1 MKKNT
6 VFLIFKIIAL
16 GLFLAAAIFPLY
28 WIFVTSLKDA
38 TETYSFP
45 VTYWPNHPTF
55 HNYVYLFKSM
65 NFGRYLGNS
74 LLSSISA
81 ATVALLIASL
91 SGYVMARKYFRGK
104 GFVLFL
110 LFFTQMIPGFMLMG
124 SLYILVAP
132 LHLVNSL
139 GFLILLYTNMMI
151 PFAAI
156 MMKGFFERI
165 PSSLEDAAMMD
176 GCSQLQALFR
186 IILPVTLPGL
196 AATFSFAFVNCW
208 NELFL
213 AIMFL
218 DKEVK
223 KTLPVGLNSF
233 IAKADID
240 WGAMSA
246 GAVIALLPTVLIFAF
261 AQKYIVEGLTQ
272 GAVKG

>member
-1 MKKNT
+1 MKKT
-6 VFLIFKIIAL
+6 LAGLLKIIAL
-16 GLFLAAAIFPLY
+16 ALFLLVAIFPLY
-28 WIFVTSLKDA
+28 WIFVTSIKDA

-45 VTYWPNHPTF
+45 VSYWPEHPTIQ
-55 HNYVYLFKSM
+55 NYVYLFKSM
-65 NFGRYLGNS
+65 NFGRYLANS
-74 LLSSISA
+74 VVAALSA
-81 ATVALLIASL
+81 AFVALLLASL
-91 SGYVMARKYFRGK
+91 SGYVMARKEFRGK
-104 GFVLFL
+104 GVVLFL

-124 SLYILVAP
+124 SLYILLAP
-132 LHLVNSL
+132 LRLINSL
-139 GFLILLYTNMMI
+139 SVLILLYTNMMI
-151 PFAAI
+151 PFSAI

-165 PSSLEDAAMMD
+165 PSSLEDAALID
-176 GCSQLQALFR
+176 GCNQLQALFR
-186 IILPVTLPGL
+186 IIMPVTLPGL

-218 DKEVK
+218 DREAK

-246 GAVIALLPTVLIFAF
+246 GAIIALLPTVLIFAF
-261 AQKYIVEGLTQ
+261 AQRYIVEGLTQ

>member
-1 MKKNT
+1 MKK
-6 VFLIFKIIAL
+6 KILLLLKIMAL
-16 GLFLAAAIFPLY
+16 GIFLLVAVFPLF
-28 WIFVTSLKDA
+28 WIFVTSIKDA

-45 VTYWPNHPTF
+45 VSYWPEHPTIQ
-55 HNYVYLFKSM
+55 NYLYLFQSM
-65 NFGRYLGNS
+65 NFGRYLTNS
-74 LLSSISA
+74 IVASLSA
-81 ATVALLIASL
+81 ALVALLIASL
-91 SGYVMARKYFRGK
+91 SGYVMARKFFRGK
-104 GFVLFL
+104 GFILFL

-124 SLYILVAP
+124 SLYILMAP
-132 LHLVNSL
+132 LRLVNSL
-139 GFLILLYTNMMI
+139 GIIIVLYTNMMI

-165 PSSLEDAAMMD
+165 PPSLEDAALID

-218 DKEVK
+218 DREMK

-246 GAVIALLPTVLIFAF
+246 GAVIALLPTVLIFAV
-261 AQKYIVEGLTQ
+261 AQRYIIEGLTQ

>member
-1 MKKNT
+1 MKKT
-6 VFLIFKIIAL
+6 GFLILKILA
-16 GLFLAAAIFPLY
+16 LAAFLIVAVFPLY
-28 WIFVTSLKDA
+28 WMFVTSIKDS

-45 VTYWPNHPTF
+45 VSYWPHNPTLQ
-55 HNYVYLFKSM
+55 NYVYLFKSM
-65 NFGRYLGNS
+65 HFGTYLANS
-74 LLSSISA
+74 MIAAFSA
-81 ATVALLIASL
+81 ALVAMLIASL
-91 SGYVMARKYFRGK
+91 SGYIMARKDFRGK
-104 GFVLFL
+104 GLFLFL

-124 SLYILVAP
+124 SLYLLMAP
-132 LHLVNSL
+132 LRLVNSVSVL
-139 GFLILLYTNMMI
+139 VLLYTNMMI

-165 PSSLEDAAMMD
+165 PSSLEDAAMID
-176 GCSQLQALFR
+176 GCSQIQALFR
-186 IILPVTLPGL
+186 IIMPVTLPGL

-218 DKEVK
+218 DRESK

-246 GAVIALLPTVLIFAF
+246 GAIIALLPTVLIFAF
-261 AQKYIVEGLTQ
+261 AQRYIVEGLTQ

>member
-1 MKKNT
+1 MNKQL
-6 VFLIFKIIAL
+6 FLLFKIL
-16 GLFLAAAIFPLY
+16 TLTLFLLVAVFPLY
-28 WIFVTSLKDA
+28 WIVVTSIKDA

-45 VTYWPNHPTF
+45 VSYWPKQPTIQ
-55 HNYVYLFKSM
+55 NYMYLFKSM
-65 NFGRYLGNS
+65 NFGRYLLNS
-74 LLSSISA
+74 LMASLSA
-81 ATVALLIASL
+81 ASVALLIASL
-91 SGYVMARKYFRGK
+91 SGYVMARKSFQGK
-104 GFVLFL
+104 GLVLFV

-124 SLYILVAP
+124 SLYILIAP
-132 LHLVNSL
+132 LRLVNSL
-139 GFLILLYTNMMI
+139 GVIIMLYTNMMI

-165 PSSLEDAAMMD
+165 PPSLEDAALID
-176 GCSQLQALFR
+176 GCNQLQALFR

-213 AIMFL
+213 AMMFL
-218 DKEVK
+218 DRELK

-233 IAKADID
+233 IAKADIN

-246 GAVIALLPTVLIFAF
+246 GAVVALLPTILIFAF
-261 AQKYIVEGLTQ
+261 AQKYIVQGLTQ

>member
-1 MKKNT
+1 MNKKL
-6 VFLIFKIIAL
+6 FLMFKILAL
-16 GLFLAAAIFPLY
+16 ALFLLVAIFPLY
-28 WIFVTSLKDA
+28 WIVMTSIKDA

-45 VTYWPNHPTF
+45 VSYWPKQPTIQ
-55 HNYVYLFKSM
+55 NYIYLFKSM
-65 NFGRYLGNS
+65 NFGRYLLNS
-74 LLSSISA
+74 LMASLSA
-81 ATVALLIASL
+81 ASVALLIASL
-91 SGYVMARKYFRGK
+91 SGYVMARKSFQGK
-104 GFVLFL
+104 GLALFV

-124 SLYILVAP
+124 SLYILIAP
-132 LHLVNSL
+132 LRLVNSL
-139 GFLILLYTNMMI
+139 GVIIMLYTNMMI

-165 PSSLEDAAMMD
+165 PPSLEDAALID
-176 GCSQLQALFR
+176 GCNQLQALFR

-213 AIMFL
+213 AMMFL
-218 DKEVK
+218 DREMK

-233 IAKADID
+233 IAKADIN

-246 GAVIALLPTVLIFAF
+246 GAVVALLPTILIFAF
-261 AQKYIVEGLTQ
+261 AQKYIVQGLTQ

>member
-1 MKKNT
+1 MQKKI
-6 VFLIFKIIAL
+6 LCLSKIIAL
-16 GLFLAAAIFPLY
+16 GLFLLIAIFPLY
-28 WIFVTSLKDA
+28 WIFVTSIKDA

-45 VTYWPNHPTF
+45 VSYWPKHPTF
-55 HNYVYLFKSM
+55 QNYVYLFKSM
-65 NFGRYLGNS
+65 RFGRYLANS
-74 LLSSISA
+74 VVASVSA
-81 ATVALLIASL
+81 AGVALLIASL
-91 SGYVMARKYFRGK
+91 SGYVMARKEFRGK
-104 GFVLFL
+104 GLMLFL

-124 SLYILVAP
+124 SLYILIAP
-132 LHLVNSL
+132 LRLVNSL
-139 GFLILLYTNMMI
+139 SVIVLLYTNMMI

-165 PSSLEDAAMMD
+165 PSSLEDAALID
-176 GCSQLQALFR
+176 GCNQLQALFR
-186 IILPVTLPGL
+186 IIMPVTLPGL

-218 DKEVK
+218 DREMK

-246 GAVIALLPTVLIFAF
+246 GAIIALLPTVLIFAF
-261 AQKYIVEGLTQ
+261 AQRYIVEGLTQ

>member
-1 MKKNT
+1 MNKQL
-6 VFLIFKIIAL
+6 FLLFKILAL
-16 GLFLAAAIFPLY
+16 TLFLLVAIFPLY
-28 WIFVTSLKDA
+28 WIVVTSIKDA

-45 VTYWPNHPTF
+45 VSYWPRHPTIQ
-55 HNYVYLFKSM
+55 NYLYLFKSM
-65 NFGRYLGNS
+65 NFGRYLLNS
-74 LLSSISA
+74 LMAALSA
-81 ATVALLIASL
+81 ASVALLIASL
-91 SGYVMARKYFRGK
+91 SGYVMARKSFQGK
-104 GFVLFL
+104 GFVLFV

-124 SLYILVAP
+124 SLYILLAP
-132 LHLVNSL
+132 LRLVNSL
-139 GFLILLYTNMMI
+139 GVMIMLYTNMMI

-165 PSSLEDAAMMD
+165 PSSLEDAALID
-176 GCSQLQALFR
+176 GCNQLQALFR

-213 AIMFL
+213 AMMFL
-218 DKEVK
+218 DREMK

-233 IAKADID
+233 IAKADIN

-246 GAVIALLPTVLIFAF
+246 GAVVALLPTILIFAF
-261 AQKYIVEGLTQ
+261 AQKYIVQGLTQ

>member
-1 MKKNT
+1 MQKKIFFWLKIMALG
-6 VFLIFKIIAL
+6 VFLL
-16 GLFLAAAIFPLY
+16 AAIFPLY
-28 WIFVTSLKDA
+28 WIFVTSIKDA

-45 VTYWPNHPTF
+45 VSYWPKHPTF
-55 HNYVYLFKSM
+55 QNYVYLFKSM
-65 NFGRYLGNS
+65 RFGRYLANS
-74 LLSSISA
+74 VVASLSA
-81 ATVALLIASL
+81 AGVALLIASL
-91 SGYVMARKYFRGK
+91 SGYVMARKAFRGK
-104 GFVLFL
+104 GLFLFL

-124 SLYILVAP
+124 SLYILMAP
-132 LHLVNSL
+132 LRLVNSL
-139 GFLILLYTNMMI
+139 SVLILLYTNMMI

-165 PSSLEDAAMMD
+165 PSSLEDAALID
-176 GCSQLQALFR
+176 GCNQLQSLFR
-186 IILPVTLPGL
+186 IIMPVTLPGL

-218 DKEVK
+218 DRETK

-261 AQKYIVEGLTQ
+261 AQRYIVAGLTQ

>member
-1 MKKNT
+1 M
-6 VFLIFKIIAL
+6 FKILAL
-16 GLFLAAAIFPLY
+16 ALFLLVAIFPLY
-28 WIFVTSLKDA
+28 WIVVTSIKDA

-45 VTYWPNHPTF
+45 VLYWPEHPTIQ
-55 HNYVYLFKSM
+55 NYVYLFKSM
-65 NFGRYLGNS
+65 NFGRYLLNS
-74 LLSSISA
+74 LIAGLSA
-81 ATVALLIASL
+81 ASVALLLACL
-91 SGYVMARKYFRGK
+91 SGYVMARKSFRGK
-104 GFVLFL
+104 GLVLFV

-124 SLYILVAP
+124 SLYVLMAP
-132 LHLVNSL
+132 LRLVNSL
-139 GFLILLYTNMMI
+139 GVIIMLYTNMMI

-165 PSSLEDAAMMD
+165 PASLEDAALID
-176 GCSQLQALFR
+176 GCNQLQALFR

-213 AIMFL
+213 AMMFL
-218 DKEVK
+218 DRELK

-233 IAKADID
+233 IAKADIN

-246 GAVIALLPTVLIFAF
+246 GAVVALLPTILIFAF
-261 AQKYIVEGLTQ
+261 AQKYIVQGLTQ

>member
-1 MKKNT
+1 MKKH
-6 VFLIFKIIAL
+6 VLLILKIIAL
-16 GLFLAAAIFPLY
+16 GMFLILAIFPLY
-28 WIFVTSLKDA
+28 WMFITSIKDA

-45 VTYWPNHPTF
+45 VSYWPEHPTIQ
-55 HNYVYLFKSM
+55 NYIYLFKSM

-74 LLSSISA
+74 LLA
-81 ATVALLIASL
+81 ALAAAAVALLIASL
-91 SGYVMARKYFRGK
+91 SGYVMARKPFRGK
-104 GFVLFL
+104 GLILFV

-124 SLYILVAP
+124 SLYILLAP
-132 LHLVNSL
+132 FRLVNSL
-139 GFLILLYTNMMI
+139 GVIILLYTNMMI

-165 PSSLEDAAMMD
+165 PPSLEDAALID
-176 GCSQLQALFR
+176 GCNQVEALFR

-213 AIMFL
+213 AMMFL
-218 DKEVK
+218 DREAK

-261 AQKYIVEGLTQ
+261 AQKYIVQGLTQ

>member
-1 MKKNT
+1 MKKK
-6 VFLIFKIIAL
+6 IFTILKIFAL
-16 GLFLAAAIFPLY
+16 GLFLLAAIFPLY
-28 WIFVTSLKDA
+28 WIFVTSIKNA
-38 TETYSFP
+38 AETYSFP
-45 VTYWPNHPTF
+45 VSYWPRHPTIQ
-55 HNYVYLFKSM
+55 NYVYLFQSM
-65 NFGRYLGNS
+65 NFGRYLWNS
-74 LLSSISA
+74 LSASLSA
-81 ATVALLIASL
+81 ASVALLIASL
-91 SGYVMARKYFRGK
+91 SGYVMARKDFRGK
-104 GFVLFL
+104 GLVLFL

-124 SLYILVAP
+124 SLYILMAP
-132 LHLVNSL
+132 LRLVNSL
-139 GFLILLYTNMMI
+139 GVLIILYTNMMI
-151 PFAAI
+151 PFASI
-156 MMKGFFERI
+156 MMRGFFERI
-165 PSSLEDAAMMD
+165 PPSLEDAALID

-218 DKEVK
+218 DREMK

-233 IAKADID
+233 IAKADIN

-261 AQKYIVEGLTQ
+261 AQKYIVQGLTQ

>member
-1 MKKNT
+1 MNKQL
-6 VFLIFKIIAL
+6 FLIFKILAL
-16 GLFLAAAIFPLY
+16 TIFLLVAVFPLY
-28 WIFVTSLKDA
+28 WIIVTSIKDA

-45 VTYWPNHPTF
+45 VSYWPEHPTIQ
-55 HNYVYLFKSM
+55 NYIYLFKSM
-65 NFGRYLGNS
+65 NFGRYLLNS
-74 LLSSISA
+74 LMAALSA
-81 ATVALLIASL
+81 ASVALLIASL
-91 SGYVMARKYFRGK
+91 SGYVMARKFFRGK
-104 GFVLFL
+104 GIILFV

-124 SLYILVAP
+124 SLYILMAP
-132 LHLVNSL
+132 LRLVNSL
-139 GFLILLYTNMMI
+139 GVIIMLYTNMMI
-151 PFAAI
+151 PFASI

-165 PSSLEDAAMMD
+165 PPSLEDAALID
-176 GCSQLQALFR
+176 GCNQLQALFR

-218 DKEVK
+218 DREMK

-233 IAKADID
+233 IAKADIN

-246 GAVIALLPTVLIFAF
+246 GAVVALLPTILIFAF
-261 AQKYIVEGLTQ
+261 AQKYIVQGLTQ

>member
-1 MKKNT
+1 MKKH
-6 VFLIFKIIAL
+6 VLLVLKIIAL
-16 GLFLAAAIFPLY
+16 GMFLIVAIFPLY
-28 WIFVTSLKDA
+28 WMFVTSIKDA

-45 VTYWPNHPTF
+45 VSYWPEHPTIQ
-55 HNYVYLFKSM
+55 NYIYLFKSM

-74 LLSSISA
+74 LFAALSA
-81 ATVALLIASL
+81 AAVALLIASL
-91 SGYVMARKYFRGK
+91 SGYVMARKPFQGK
-104 GFVLFL
+104 GLVLFV

-124 SLYILVAP
+124 SLYILLAP
-132 LHLVNSL
+132 LRLVNSL
-139 GFLILLYTNMMI
+139 GVLIILYTNMMI

-165 PSSLEDAAMMD
+165 PPSLEDAALID
-176 GCSQLQALFR
+176 GCNQVEALFR
-186 IILPVTLPGL
+186 VILPVTLPGL

-213 AIMFL
+213 AMMFL
-218 DKEVK
+218 DREAK

-233 IAKADID
+233 IAKADIN

-261 AQKYIVEGLTQ
+261 AQKYIVQGLTQ

>member
-1 MKKNT
+1 MKKKML
-6 VFLIFKIIAL
+6 LILKIIAL
-16 GLFLAAAIFPLY
+16 GLFLAIAIFPLY
-28 WIFVTSLKDA
+28 WIFVTSIKDA

-45 VTYWPNHPTF
+45 VSYWPQHPTIQ
-55 HNYVYLFKSM
+55 NYVYLFKSM
-65 NFGRYLGNS
+65 NFGRYLANS
-74 LLSSISA
+74 ALASLSA
-81 ATVALLIASL
+81 ACVALLIASL
-91 SGYVMARKYFRGK
+91 SGYVMARKYFNGK
-104 GFVLFL
+104 GVVLFL

-124 SLYILVAP
+124 SLYIILAP
-132 LHLVNSL
+132 LRLVNSL
-139 GFLILLYTNMMI
+139 GVLIVLYTNMMI
-151 PFAAI
+151 PFASI

-165 PSSLEDAAMMD
+165 PPSLEDAAMID
-176 GCSQLQALFR
+176 GCNQLQALFR
-186 IILPVTLPGL
+186 IVLPVTLPGL

-218 DKEVK
+218 DREMK

-246 GAVIALLPTVLIFAF
+246 GAVIALLPTVLIFAV